1 MRIVTCFLQSLVAAY
16 NAHCNMFSQ
25 GTTFSNWQ
33 SKARPS
39 VWRYSGKPVC
49 LLTMRIVTTFSQR
62 VKTAVEFRNAF
73 GALASKKLAELR
85 ADVTKRMYAFM
96 HGCPH
101 AAVAGMRQ
109 NHQHFQETG
118 SLAEGPFATSQQY
131 VSASYHAYSKRMICT
146 FVCQSS

>member
-1 MRIVTCFLQSLVAAY
+1 MRIVTCFLRSLVAAY

-39 VWRYSGKPVC
+39 VCRHSGKPVC

-62 VKTAVEFRNAF
+62 IKNAVEFRNHF
-73 GALASKKLAELR
+73 GAFSSKKLAELR
-85 ADVTKRMYAFM
+85 ADVTKRMVASV

-101 AAVAGMRQ
+101 AAVCGMRQ
-109 NHQHFQETG
+109 NQTHFQQTG
-118 SLAEGPFATSQQY
+118 SLGEGPFPTSQQ
-131 VSASYHAYSKRMICT
+131 
-146 FVCQSS
+146 